1 MKNYSPNRANR
12 LAGVLAKYLNTYT
25 DNDDEKSFEYI
36 LADLR
41 HLAVA
46 RGVDFKAA
54 NKRAKKAFKAS
65 VKAIEALQSDSTA
78 TKRRQT
84 NEQQEPRPGQQSL

>member
-25 DNDDEKSFEYI
+25 NNDDEKSFEYI
-36 LADLR
+36 LTDLR

-46 RGVDFKAA
+46 RGVDFKTA
-54 NKRAKKAFKAS
+54 NKRAKKAFKAN
-65 VKAIEALQSDSTA
+65 VKAIEALEA
-78 TKRRQT
+78 A
-84 NEQQEPRPGQQSL
+84 E